1 MFHGINFNSVTN
13 LTLNT
18 VGTAATGPG
27 ALVTTAAARE
37 LATQAFTNAITD
49 KFGSEAGNLTSAAF
63 HDAFGSGFQGVD
75 GWGSDPLTSAA
86 NAAINAAN
94 HQGVNGAYT
103 GDADRARNDL
113 QKAFSDAIND
123 EALMRALKSGSDKDA
138 DGASDSWL
146 VAIAKAMGKMLGN
159 QAQRLVDLTNEMSK
173 HTGKN
178 DAQQFQQLNAEFS
191 AQSQMFGILSN
202 SFSNSIKTIG
212 DGLTTIARKN

>member
-18 VGTAATGPG
+18 VATATGPG
-27 ALVTTAAARE
+27 ALVTTAAARD
-37 LATQAFTNAITD
+37 LATKAFTNAVTD
-49 KFGSEAGNLTSAAF
+49 KFGPDAGNLASASF
-63 HDAFGSGFQGVD
+63 RDAFGSNFQGVD
-75 GWGSDPLTSAA
+75 GWDSEPLTSAA
-86 NAAINAAN
+86 NAVIDAAN
-94 HQGVNGAYT
+94 HQGANGAYT
-103 GDADRARNDL
+103 GDADRAGNDL
-113 QKAFSDAIND
+113 QDAFSKAIND
-123 EALMRALKSGSDKDA
+123 EALARAMKSGSDKES
-138 DGASDSWL
+138 DGPADSWL

-159 QAQRLVDLTNEMSK
+159 QAQHLVDLTNEMAK

-178 DAQQFQQLNAEFS
+178 DAQEFQQINAEFS

>member
-1 MFHGINFNSVTN
+1 MFHGININSVTN

-18 VGTAATGPG
+18 VSAATGPG
-27 ALVTTAAARE
+27 GLVTTAAARK
-37 LATQAFTNAITD
+37 LATEAFTNAVVD
-49 KFGSEAGNLTSAAF
+49 KFGPDAGNLTSAAF
-63 HDAFGSGFQGVD
+63 HDAFGSDFQSVD
-75 GWGSDPLTSAA
+75 GWDSAPLTAA
-86 NAAINAAN
+86 ADAAINAAN
-94 HQGVNGAYT
+94 HQGANGAYT

-113 QKAFSDAIND
+113 QDAFSKAIND
-123 EALMRALKSGSDKDA
+123 EGLTRALKSGSDKDT
-138 DGASDSWL
+138 DGAADSWL

-178 DAQQFQQLNAEFS
+178 DAQEFQQINAEFS